1 MNFRAML
8 DSPLLTLNAGCLKGI
23 FYPWMGH
30 KYLFFRA
37 HMQPPGGVDTRR
49 ETRIICYLAAVI
61 LAILVLVA
69 VIVVLTMMVA
79 HHEMDFT
86 NF

>member
-1 MNFRAML
+1 
-8 DSPLLTLNAGCLKGI
+8 
-23 FYPWMGH
+23 
-30 KYLFFRA
+30 
-37 HMQPPGGVDTRR
+37 MQPPGGVDTRR
-49 ETRIICYLAAVI
+49 ETRIICYLAAVSVFYFSVFFFLCNKLPFFLASHSLSPLKVI

>member
-1 MNFRAML
+1 
-8 DSPLLTLNAGCLKGI
+8 
-23 FYPWMGH
+23 
-30 KYLFFRA
+30 
-37 HMQPPGGVDTRR
+37 MQPPGGVDTRR
-49 ETRIICYLAAVI
+49 ETRIICYLAAVSISYLSVFFFLFNKFSFFLASHSLFLVLNSFPPLKVI

>member
-1 MNFRAML
+1 
-8 DSPLLTLNAGCLKGI
+8 
-23 FYPWMGH
+23 
-30 KYLFFRA
+30 
-37 HMQPPGGVDTRR
+37 MQPPGGVDTRR
-49 ETRIICYLAAVI
+49 ETRIICYLAAVSIFRFFSCFTFSFSCFKFFSPLKVI